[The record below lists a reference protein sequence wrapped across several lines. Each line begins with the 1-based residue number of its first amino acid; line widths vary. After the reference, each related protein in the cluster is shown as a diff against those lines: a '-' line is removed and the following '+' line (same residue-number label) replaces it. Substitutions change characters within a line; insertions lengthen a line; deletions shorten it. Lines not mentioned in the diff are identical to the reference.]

1 MYKGQGRIDLKELN
15 FKILLKIRTKDAVLL
30 NEMFKNEKYYV
41 CRMREDQIFI
51 NASFKCWLILSRVSF
66 PKHWT
71 VFKSF
76 SKRHITPIIL
86 NINWTTL

>member
-51 NASFKCWLILSRVSF
+51 NASFKC
-66 PKHWT
+66 
-71 VFKSF
+71 
-76 SKRHITPIIL
+76 
-86 NINWTTL
+86 